1 MVKLSGLVAATVMTT
16 VVTAG
21 GVGLLGSPVL
31 AAERILIPVG
41 PLTVNLPVSDIESYV
56 RTGQSTGDF
65 AQMISSLPPERGRQ
79 LKMVMGT
86 RIPFGEKNL
95 RRVLRGPMG
104 NTLLGQLSDVMK
116 PTSNNSIAP
125 NAAWETALLRAA
137 KSDGG
142 FTLIDVIRE
151 YPASEVVFD
160 IDAAQAKMESFQ
172 ALRGR
177 LGGILPGGNNDTV
190 PNVTPNGTPNPTPGN
205 GPVPVI
211 PNLPR
216 DNNTNNNGGD
226 GIGSGLAGLGNLSS
240 LFSIASGMQGLLQ
253 VFRPSNGLG
262 SLSNVIPGS
271 MMNNRPDMM
280 QILDSLMNL
289 RQVIGR

>member
-1 MVKLSGLVAATVMTT
+1 MVKLSGLVAATVLTT
-16 VVTAG
+16 A
-21 GVGLLGSPVL
+21 GVGLASAPVF

-56 RTGQSTGDF
+56 RTGQATGDF

-95 RRVLRGPMG
+95 RRVLRSPMG
-104 NTLLGQLSDVMK
+104 NNLLGQLSDVMK
-116 PTSNNSIAP
+116 PTSSNSIAP
-125 NAAWETALLRAA
+125 NEAWERALLRAA
-137 KSDGG
+137 KNDGG

-151 YPASEVVFD
+151 YPANEVVFD
-160 IDAAQAKMESFQ
+160 IDAAQTKMESFQ

-177 LGGILPGGNNDTV
+177 LGGIIPGGNNPEPPGNNNPPTM
-190 PNVTPNGTPNPTPGN
+190 TPNNNSGN
-205 GPVPVI
+205 NNNG
-211 PNLPR
+211 
-216 DNNTNNNGGD
+216 NTNNGGL
-226 GIGSGLAGLGNLSS
+226 GGLGLGNLSS
-240 LFSIASGMQGLLQ
+240 LFSIASEMQGLLQ
-253 VFRPSNGLG
+253 VFRPSGG
-262 SLSNVIPGS
+262 SGIDSLTRIVPGS
-271 MMNNRPDMM
+271 MVNNRPDMM